1 MGYKSLAWGI
11 CCVEDYKLWS
21 TAAGTLWTSFR
32 HDHKVS
38 GGANIGELRE
48 WFQVREVGSFAMHR
62 PGIQMV
68 SPGWS
73 VSQSLWRF
81 GFSFSG
87 TESLTPIPDWWVF
100 PVHRFRC
107 VTSQL
112 CNRVRA
118 LLYTIPP
125 LTCLPSHSKKS
136 LVHSSGAPSLEV
148 QTTIALHLQDALW
161 LFSGYSLKIW
171 CVDQIFLF
179 LICPYFSKFHWMSIF
194 FSLFGCTAWFAAI
207 ALLMHAHTHQ
217 TVSYCS
223 AVRLDLCVEV
233 KPFRLVID
241 SDISSSGCCLRSWK

>member
-1 MGYKSLAWGI
+1 MDYKSLAWGI
-11 CCVEDYKLWS
+11 CCVEDYELWS

-48 WFQVREVGSFAMHR
+48 WFQVREAGSFAMHR

-118 LLYTIPP
+118 LSYTIPP

-179 LICPYFSKFHWMSIF
+179 LLCPYFSKFHWMSIF
-194 FSLFGCTAWFAAI
+194 SPFLAAQHD
-207 ALLMHAHTHQ
+207 LL
-217 TVSYCS
+217 
-223 AVRLDLCVEV
+223 L
-233 KPFRLVID
+233 
-241 SDISSSGCCLRSWK
+241 LRY